1 MGNGGAAHGAPATSQ
16 SGPGPSSPSR
26 RPPGADG
33 GDNDGGDSRRE
44 ATPRGET
51 PAPAPAKKPKVTI
64 SYDKYMTIMQKIV
77 YMLADVERETNQ
89 GLPRSEVV
97 QRYLEDIEGEMNSPE
112 QMDIETTLIKKV
124 LTKLVKVS
132 AVTTWGPLNT
142 ISRAPFAGEI
152 PS

>member
-1 MGNGGAAHGAPATSQ
+1 M
-16 SGPGPSSPSR
+16 
-26 RPPGADG
+26 
-33 GDNDGGDSRRE
+33 
-44 ATPRGET
+44 
-51 PAPAPAKKPKVTI
+51 TI
-64 SYDKYMTIMQKIV
+64 SYDKYMIIMQKIV